1 MVRPVA
7 SPPCP
12 APRPSQSKYLWRR
25 NANWKSPGVIGNRT
39 VIPSKAAWLAIGL
52 SCGAKRGIWVLACA
66 SSNLCGRQKPDP
78 SPRLKVTSSADI
90 IVNLTEIEARVLG
103 SLIEKDITTPDYY
116 PLSLNALVNACNQKN
131 NRDPVM
137 NLDEETVRQA
147 LGTLQE
153 KRVAG
158 PASGAD
164 SRVTKFEHRLQE
176 VFNFDRREIAV
187 VCVLLL
193 RGPQT
198 PGELRSRTDRMY
210 HFEGLDDV
218 VSTLDR
224 LAQREPPLARVLPR
238 QPGTKESRYTHL
250 FSGEPA
256 MPEGSD
262 VARAPSPAHAS
273 ANSTAD
279 RLTIL
284 EEEVSRLR
292 SELSEVQQQLATF
305 RKQFE

>member
-1 MVRPVA
+1 M
-7 SPPCP
+7 
-12 APRPSQSKYLWRR
+12 
-25 NANWKSPGVIGNRT
+25 I
-39 VIPSKAAWLAIGL
+39 
-52 SCGAKRGIWVLACA
+52 
-66 SSNLCGRQKPDP
+66 
-78 SPRLKVTSSADI
+78 
-90 IVNLTEIEARVLG
+90 LTEVETRVLG

-131 NRDPVM
+131 NREPVM
-137 NLDEETVRQA
+137 TLDEETVRQA
-147 LGTLQE
+147 LSSLQE
-153 KRVAG
+153 KRMAG

-210 HFEGLDDV
+210 HFEALDDIV
-218 VSTLDR
+218 ATLDR
-224 LAQREPPLARVLPR
+224 LAQRDPPLARVLPR

-250 FSGEPA
+250 FSGEPQ
-256 MPEGSD
+256 ETN
-262 VARAPSPAHAS
+262 VARAPSPANAGANCAS
-273 ANSTAD
+273 D
-279 RLTIL
+279 RLAML
-284 EEEVSRLR
+284 EEEVARLR
-292 SELSEVQQQLATF
+292 QDLSEVQQQLAAF

>member
-1 MVRPVA
+1 
-7 SPPCP
+7 
-12 APRPSQSKYLWRR
+12 
-25 NANWKSPGVIGNRT
+25 
-39 VIPSKAAWLAIGL
+39 
-52 SCGAKRGIWVLACA
+52 VL
-66 SSNLCGRQKPDP
+66 
-78 SPRLKVTSSADI
+78 
-90 IVNLTEIEARVLG
+90 LTEIETRVLG

-137 NLDEETVRQA
+137 TLDELAVRDA
-147 LGTLQE
+147 LASLQE
-153 KRVAG
+153 KRMAG

-210 HFEGLDDV
+210 HFEALDDV

-224 LAQREPPLARVLPR
+224 LAQRDPPLARVLPR

-250 FSGEPA
+250 FSGEPPVS
-256 MPEGSD
+256 PED
-262 VARAPSPAHAS
+262 ANVARTPSS
-273 ANSTAD
+273 ATAGLNSTAD
-279 RLTIL
+279 RLITL
-284 EEEVSRLR
+284 EEEVARLR
-292 SELSEVQQQLATF
+292 HELTEVQQQLAAF